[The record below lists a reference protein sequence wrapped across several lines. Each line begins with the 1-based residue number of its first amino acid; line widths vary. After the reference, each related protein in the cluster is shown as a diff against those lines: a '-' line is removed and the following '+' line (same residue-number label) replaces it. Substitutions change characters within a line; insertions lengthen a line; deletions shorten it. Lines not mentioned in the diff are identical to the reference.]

1 MSDSTRYGGKRLR
14 LRPEEVEIINEFRG
28 KNLDN
33 VNGNTALDKHLAE
46 RGIDKDDVVSV
57 KHWQN
62 MKGELRFSIVTK
74 EDYGL
79 SENAIF
85 EKVNKF
91 IEEYSPEYIDIK
103 REAGNHL
110 LVVNPADI
118 HIGKYASE
126 KETGEKYD
134 TTTAVDRVLEGVV
147 GLLEKTKGFAIDKV
161 MFCIGNDILHIDN
174 VYGSTTKGT
183 YQDTDGKWWE
193 HYEIAL
199 ALYVKCVE
207 ILRTVAPVDVV
218 HCMSNHDYQSGFH
231 LAHTLKAWF
240 RKADDVTFDI
250 SVAHRKYYLY
260 GLNYI
265 GLEHGDGAKMANLP
279 LLMAQ
284 ERPEMWAKTKYR
296 YFYLHHLHHK
306 VKHKWL
312 DAKDY
317 IGVTVEYL
325 RSPSASD
332 SWHSRK
338 GFTGTQRAVEGYLH
352 ERDKGQIARI
362 THYF

>member
-46 RGIDKDDVVSV
+46 RGIDKEDVVSV

-79 SENAIF
+79 SENDIF
-85 EKVNKF
+85 QKVNKF

-118 HIGKYASE
+118 HIGKYANV

-147 GLLEKTKGFAIDKV
+147 GLLEKTKGFNIENIA
-161 MFCIGNDILHIDN
+161 FLAA
-174 VYGSTTKGT
+174 T
-183 YQDTDGKWWE
+183 YVV
-193 HYEIAL
+193 ISL
-199 ALYVKCVE
+199 ALLIVIRKTIE
-207 ILRTVAPVDVV
+207 PVRL
-218 HCMSNHDYQSGFH
+218 SN
-231 LAHTLKAWF
+231 
-240 RKADDVTFDI
+240 
-250 SVAHRKYYLY
+250 
-260 GLNYI
+260 
-265 GLEHGDGAKMANLP
+265 
-279 LLMAQ
+279 
-284 ERPEMWAKTKYR
+284 
-296 YFYLHHLHHK
+296 
-306 VKHKWL
+306 
-312 DAKDY
+312 
-317 IGVTVEYL
+317 
-325 RSPSASD
+325 
-332 SWHSRK
+332 
-338 GFTGTQRAVEGYLH
+338 
-352 ERDKGQIARI
+352 
-362 THYF
+362 